1 MQRSYTVVGMT
12 CNHCIDRV
20 TAGVSSV
27 PGVQRAQARLED
39 GQLVVIGQDFTD
51 TLSVAQLKTPV
62 TRSRSRRAW
71 PRKEQIRIDGSMN
84 EYGMTV
90 LLGTDPATARTRVE
104 AALADQGFGVL
115 SEIDVAA
122 TLKNKLN
129 KDVPAQV
136 ILGACNPQLA
146 HRALEAEESI
156 GLLLPCN
163 VVLRDAGDGR
173 TIVSAL
179 DPTIMVTFTGNAA
192 LEPVASEARAKL
204 AAALDA
210 LGSGAP

>member
-1 MQRSYTVVGMT
+1 
-12 CNHCIDRV
+12 
-20 TAGVSSV
+20 
-27 PGVQRAQARLED
+27 
-39 GQLVVIGQDFTD
+39 
-51 TLSVAQLKTPV
+51 
-62 TRSRSRRAW
+62 
-71 PRKEQIRIDGSMN
+71 MN